1 MIIYHYL
8 SFINVNIYDIYNL
21 SEISYY
27 EENKDTIK
35 NKVESKIRSSTI
47 FSDLVNDVLNNS
59 DYNNSLDNIPFE
71 DSLERIILEEIKEG
85 LKQINVN
92 KYSDDQMVLKDEVN
106 IIKNKFFNQTNLK
119 YENSDDKYKIRSYVN
134 QSFYDIYTMNSTF
147 ETMTNK
153 LLQILDF
160 NLTDYIVNMPNFARI
175 FRNMSI
181 NYYKAIYSDIIK
193 YYKLIINISNE
204 YPLYSDNFIED
215 KFGELSGYAII
226 DGLKH
231 LDPVCQNGEC
241 PYKIDIKN
249 IPKKK

>member
-215 KFGELSGYAII
+215 KF
-226 DGLKH
+226 
-231 LDPVCQNGEC
+231 
-241 PYKIDIKN
+241 
-249 IPKKK
+249 